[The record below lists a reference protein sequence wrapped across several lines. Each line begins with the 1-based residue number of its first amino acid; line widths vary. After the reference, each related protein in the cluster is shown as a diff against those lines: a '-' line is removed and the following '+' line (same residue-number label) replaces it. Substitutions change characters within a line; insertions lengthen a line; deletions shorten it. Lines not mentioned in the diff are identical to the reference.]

1 MLQQWE
7 ATLQHQQHEF
17 SIQQQQ
23 HDIAMQRRWEQLQR
37 EYAVQQQPN
46 YNPYG
51 PQLPYWSPPVG
62 HSSGPD
68 LYQSAPQ
75 QPRPVFEP
83 KKHQRP
89 LDSSGEVLPLRAP
102 DLSAGKNPSTC
113 SYQSHPAAN
122 IVDGKNL
129 KHGSQAWLDNELAI
143 ALRQEEEDQQ
153 KAYQDQLRKD
163 EELAMKLQAEW
174 GSENAKNLQGQQ
186 EKQDPPQLQGQEH

>member
-89 LDSSGEVLPLRAP
+89 LDSSGEVLPLSKSRLMTMHAICYACAC
-102 DLSAGKNPSTC
+102 LSVKVKVGC
-113 SYQSHPAAN
+113 
-122 IVDGKNL
+122 I
-129 KHGSQAWLDNELAI
+129 
-143 ALRQEEEDQQ
+143 
-153 KAYQDQLRKD
+153 
-163 EELAMKLQAEW
+163 
-174 GSENAKNLQGQQ
+174 
-186 EKQDPPQLQGQEH
+186 